1 MERKQ
6 YDPFGGSNMDIESIW
21 IKYYSTKEKELKNIL
36 IEHYIELVKI
46 VSGRMYNYYGSKIE
60 YDDLL
65 GYGILGLIDSID
77 KYDISKNIKFETYA
91 QIRIRGAIIDN
102 IRKQDWIPRSLRKK
116 SKVVQNAILVLE
128 NKLGRSPSNSEIAKE
143 LSISL
148 DELDILLSDIST
160 FNVSS
165 LEEIL
170 INKGDYL
177 SDNNNINNPELIYQG
192 KEIREL
198 LTDSIET
205 LSKKEKMVISLYY
218 YEELTYKEIGQ
229 VLELSESR
237 ISQIHSKAILKIK
250 NFLAINGIEY
260 AR

>member
-1 MERKQ
+1 
-6 YDPFGGSNMDIESIW
+6 MDIESIW

>member
-1 MERKQ
+1 MI
-6 YDPFGGSNMDIESIW
+6 PMGGNNMDIANMW
-21 IKYYSTKEKELKNIL
+21 IKYNNTKNREIRNNL
-36 IEHYIELVKI
+36 IVQYIELVKI
-46 VSGRMYNYYGSKIE
+46 VSGRMYNYFGSKIE

-116 SKVVQNAILVLE
+116 SKDVQNAILVLE
-128 NKLGRSPSNSEIAKE
+128 NKFGRSPSNLEIAKE
-143 LSISL
+143 LNIPL
-148 DELDILLSDIST
+148 NELNLLLSDISA

-165 LEEIL
+165 LEDVL
-170 INKGDYL
+170 MNKGDCL
-177 SDNNNINNPELIYQG
+177 IDKNNINNPETIYQG

-198 LTDSIET
+198 LATSIEV
-205 LSKKEKMVISLYY
+205 LSKNEKMVISLYY

-250 NFLAINGIEY
+250 NFLANKGIDNEH
-260 AR
+260 

>member
-1 MERKQ
+1 
-6 YDPFGGSNMDIESIW
+6 MDIENMW
-21 IKYYSTKEKELKNIL
+21 IKYYNTKDKEVKNTL

-116 SKVVQNAILVLE
+116 SKDVQNAILVLE
-128 NKLGRSPSNSEIAKE
+128 NKLGRSPSNSEIAKQ
-143 LSISL
+143 LNMSL
-148 DELDILLSDIST
+148 NEFDVLLSDIST

-165 LEEIL
+165 LEEIM
-170 INKGDYL
+170 INKGDHL
-177 SDNNNINNPELIYQG
+177 TDNNNINNPELIYQG

>member
-1 MERKQ
+1 
-6 YDPFGGSNMDIESIW
+6 MDIENMW
-21 IKYYSTKEKELKNIL
+21 IKYYNTKDKEVKNTL

-116 SKVVQNAILVLE
+116 SKDVQNAILVLE
-128 NKLGRSPSNSEIAKE
+128 NKLGRSPSNSEIAKQ
-143 LSISL
+143 LNMSL
-148 DELDILLSDIST
+148 NEFDVLLSDIST

-165 LEEIL
+165 LEEIM
-170 INKGDYL
+170 INKGDHL
-177 SDNNNINNPELIYQG
+177 TDNNNINNPELIYQG

-198 LTDSIET
+198 LADSIET
-205 LSKKEKMVISLYY
+205 LSKKEKMVVSLYY

-237 ISQIHSKAILKIK
+237 ISQIHSKAILRMK
-250 NFLAINGIEY
+250 NFLANNGIEY
-260 AR
+260 AD

>member
-1 MERKQ
+1 MI
-6 YDPFGGSNMDIESIW
+6 PMGGNNMDIANMW
-21 IKYYSTKEKELKNIL
+21 IKYNNTKNREIKNNL
-36 IEHYIELVKI
+36 IVQYIELVKI
-46 VSGRMYNYYGSKIE
+46 VSGRMYNYFGSKIE

-116 SKVVQNAILVLE
+116 SKDVQNAILVLE
-128 NKLGRSPSNSEIAKE
+128 NKFGRSPSNLEIAKE
-143 LSISL
+143 LNIPL
-148 DELDILLSDIST
+148 NELNLLLSDISA

-165 LEEIL
+165 LEDVL
-170 INKGDYL
+170 MNKGDCL
-177 SDNNNINNPELIYQG
+177 IDKNNINNPETIYQG

-198 LTDSIET
+198 LATSIEV
-205 LSKKEKMVISLYY
+205 LSKNEKMVISLYY

-250 NFLAINGIEY
+250 NFLANKGIDNEH
-260 AR
+260 